1 MRDTIALEQAVGRL
15 DQHLRWARGYNVP
28 GLGEA
33 ELRWASHVVSAHR
46 PDGAALCRNADSL
59 LGQKAGLR
67 SPQLLEL
74 LEQLVHPPH

>member
-1 MRDTIALEQAVGRL
+1 MRDPIALEQAVGCI

-33 ELRWASHVVSAHR
+33 ELRWASHVVGEHL
-46 PDGAALCRNADSL
+46 PGGAGLCQNAESL

-67 SPQLLEL
+67 SPQLLQV
-74 LEQLVHPPH
+74 LEQLVHLPH